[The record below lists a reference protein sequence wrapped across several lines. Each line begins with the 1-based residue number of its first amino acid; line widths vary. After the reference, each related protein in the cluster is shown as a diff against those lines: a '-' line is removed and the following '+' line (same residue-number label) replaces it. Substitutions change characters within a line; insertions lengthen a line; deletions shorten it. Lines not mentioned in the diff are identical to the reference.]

1 MSPTA
6 DEDFVTGGISGAF
19 TSGGPTEMCFQI
31 PILDDA
37 TAENC
42 AETFLVLLELSS
54 NDAGIGNQDRV
65 QIQILDDD
73 GE

>member
-1 MSPTA
+1 MSSTA
-6 DEDFVTGGISGAF
+6 GEDFVPGGISGMF

-42 AETFLVLLELSS
+42 AKTFLVLLSS
-54 NDAGIGNQDRV
+54 DDAGIGNQAMV